1 MKLSL
6 STISTLNASFAEDVA
21 AYAAAGFDA
30 IGLWEFKLP
39 DDDAANVAALRDAGL
54 TVSNCIPTVPSFL

>member
-6 STISTLNASFAEDVA
+6 STISTLNASFAQDVA

-39 DDDAANVAALRDAGL
+39 DDDAANVAALRRPA
-54 TVSNCIPTVPSFL
+54 

>member
-6 STISTLNASFAEDVA
+6 SAITTVNASFEDDVR

-30 IGLWEFKLP
+30 IGLWELKLP
-39 DDDAANVAALRDAGL
+39 ADDAANRALLAEQL
-54 TVSNCIPTVPSFL
+54 EEQTTQ